1 MFAQLAVLERVRR
14 LRASAAAPSAPAADA
29 AAIAGHPA
37 LADAPHPPG
46 QEQPESWVR
55 EQGRSLL
62 YLVAGVF
69 SAALGLEAFI
79 LPNGLFDGGVTG
91 ISLLAA
97 RLITSPLLKESQWVS
112 LFLVVFNLPFIW
124 LGYKSL
130 GKGFAFR
137 ALGAILTL
145 ALVLSVVHFPVITQD
160 KMLIAVFGGFFLG
173 AGIGL
178 AMRGGGVLD
187 GTEILA
193 VYLSRKASLSVGDF
207 VLVLNILIF
216 LVVAVVL
223 NVPTALY
230 SILTYLAASKTIE
243 FVVNGIEEYTGVT
256 IISEHSDA
264 IRRALTERLGRGVT
278 VYAGHRGYGSRGEQ
292 PDPIDIVFTV
302 VTRLEVSQVT
312 DAVYRLDPKA
322 FVIMHSVNDAKGG
335 MVKKRALH

>member
-1 MFAQLAVLERVRR
+1 MSVLQRIRV
-14 LRASAAAPSAPAADA
+14 LRASAAATPGAASEEA
-29 AAIAGHPA
+29 LATIANHPA
-37 LADAPHPPG
+37 MADNHAPQSSDSG
-46 QEQPESWVR
+46 LRQQL
-55 EQGRSLL
+55 RSIL
-62 YLVAGVF
+62 YLVAGVG
-69 SAALGLEAFI
+69 SAALGLESFI
-79 LPNGLFDGGVTG
+79 LPSGLFDGGVTG

-97 RLITSPLLKESQWVS
+97 RFIPLPLSV
-112 LFLVVFNLPFIW
+112 FLVALNIPFIW
-124 LGYKSL
+124 LGYKQL
-130 GKGFAFR
+130 GKDFAIR
-137 ALGAILTL
+137 ALLAILAL
-145 ALVLSVVHFPVITQD
+145 AIVLETVHFPVVTQD

-216 LVVAVVL
+216 IIVAVVL
-223 NVPTALY
+223 DVPTALY

-292 PDPIDIVFTV
+292 PSPIDIVFTV
-302 VTRLEVSQVT
+302 VTRLEVTQVT
-312 DAVYRLDPKA
+312 DEVNRIDSKA
-322 FVIMHSVNDAKGG
+322 FMIMHSVNDAKGG

>member
-1 MFAQLAVLERVRR
+1 MLPQLFILERLRR
-14 LRASAAAPSAPAADA
+14 LRADGPTPQVAMATEVAAHPAIADA
-29 AAIAGHPA
+29 HLPTIGPA
-37 LADAPHPPG
+37 
-46 QEQPESWVR
+46 ESDFKRRTISVF
-55 EQGRSLL
+55 

-69 SAALGLEAFI
+69 SAALGLEAFM

-97 RLITSPLLKESQWVS
+97 RLLPGDPPLSVL
-112 LFLVVFNLPFIW
+112 LVVLNLPFVW
-124 LGYKSL
+124 LGYRQL
-130 GKGFAFR
+130 GKGFALR
-137 ALGAILTL
+137 ALAAILAL
-145 ALVLSVVHFPVITQD
+145 AVVLETVHFPVVTQD

-173 AGIGL
+173 AGIGM

-216 LVVAVVL
+216 IIVAVVL

-292 PDPIDIVFTV
+292 PSPIDIVFTV

-312 DAVYRLDPKA
+312 DEVNRLDPKA
-322 FVIMHSVNDAKGG
+322 FMIMHSVNDAKGG

>member
-1 MFAQLAVLERVRR
+1 MIAQLSILERVRR
-14 LRASAAAPSAPAADA
+14 LRASAAAPTASDTATAPSISS
-29 AAIAGHPA
+29 IAEHPA
-37 LADAPHPPG
+37 NAHTAG
-46 QEQPESWVR
+46 SQESWLR
-55 EQGRSLL
+55 QQARSLL

-97 RLITSPLLKESQWVS
+97 RLIHLPLSV
-112 LFLVVFNLPFIW
+112 FLVVLNLPFIY
-124 LGYKSL
+124 LGYKQL
-130 GKGFAFR
+130 GKDFAFR
-137 ALGAILTL
+137 ALAAILAL
-145 ALVLSVVHFPVITQD
+145 ALVIEVVHFPVVTQD

-216 LVVAVVL
+216 LIVAVVL

-264 IRRALTERLGRGVT
+264 IRRTLTERLGRGVT
-278 VYAGHRGYGSRGEQ
+278 VYAGHRGYGSTGER
-292 PDPIDIVFTV
+292 PNPIDIVFTV

-312 DAVYRLDPKA
+312 DEVNHLDPRA
-322 FVIMHSVNDAKGG
+322 FIIMHSVNDAKGG

>member
-1 MFAQLAVLERVRR
+1 MQALNN
-14 LRASAAAPSAPAADA
+14 APPAADTLVA
-29 AAIAGHPA
+29 DHPA
-37 LADAPHPPG
+37 LADAHLAATTAQKG
-46 QEQPESWVR
+46 ESPLR
-55 EQGRSLL
+55 RTIISIA

-69 SAALGLEAFI
+69 SAALGLESFM

-97 RLITSPLLKESQWVS
+97 RLIHLPLSV
-112 LFLVVFNLPFIW
+112 FLVVLNLPFIW
-124 LGYKSL
+124 LGYRSM
-130 GKGFAFR
+130 GKDFAIR
-137 ALGAILTL
+137 ALAAILTL
-145 ALVLSVVHFPVITQD
+145 AVVLVVVHFPVITQD

-193 VYLSRKASLSVGDF
+193 VYLSKKGNLSVGDF

-216 LVVAVVL
+216 IVVAVAL
-223 NVPTALY
+223 DIQTALY
-230 SILTYLAASKTIE
+230 SILTYLAAAKTIE

-292 PDPIDIVFTV
+292 PQPIDIVFTV
-302 VTRLEVSQVT
+302 VTRLEVGQVT
-312 DAVYRLDPKA
+312 EAVNKIDAKA
-322 FVIMHSVNDAKGG
+322 FIIMHSVNDAKGG
-335 MVKKRALH
+335 MVKRRALH

>member
-1 MFAQLAVLERVRR
+1 MLPQLFILERLRR
-14 LRASAAAPSAPAADA
+14 LKATTPTVPAFDPGSATHPAVADA
-29 AAIAGHPA
+29 HLQNPA
-37 LADAPHPPG
+37 S
-46 QEQPESWVR
+46 QPDESWVR
-55 EQGRSLL
+55 RQGRNLL

-69 SAALGLEAFI
+69 SAALGLESFM

-91 ISLLAA
+91 ISLLATE
-97 RLITSPLLKESQWVS
+97 LIHLPLEHKEQAVS
-112 LFLVVFNLPFIW
+112 GFLVVFNLPFIW
-124 LGYKSL
+124 LGYKQL
-130 GKGFAFR
+130 GRGFAIK
-137 ALGAILTL
+137 ALAAILGL
-145 ALVLSVVHFPVITQD
+145 ALVLVVVHFPVITQD

-216 LVVAVVL
+216 IVVALVL
-223 NVPTALY
+223 SVQTALY

-278 VYAGHRGYGSRGEQ
+278 VYAGHRGYGSHGEQ
-292 PDPIDIVFTV
+292 PSPIDIVFTV

-312 DAVYRLDPKA
+312 TEVNQLDPRA
-322 FVIMHSVNDAKGG
+322 FIIMHSVNDAKGG

>member
-1 MFAQLAVLERVRR
+1 MPSVGPVESNFKRR
-14 LRASAAAPSAPAADA
+14 TIS
-29 AAIAGHPA
+29 
-37 LADAPHPPG
+37 
-46 QEQPESWVR
+46 VF
-55 EQGRSLL
+55 

-69 SAALGLEAFI
+69 SAALGLEAFM

-97 RLITSPLLKESQWVS
+97 RLLPGDPPLS
-112 LFLVVFNLPFIW
+112 LLLVVLNLPFVW
-124 LGYKSL
+124 LGYRQM
-130 GKGFAFR
+130 GKGFALR
-137 ALGAILTL
+137 ALAAILAL
-145 ALVLSVVHFPVITQD
+145 AVVLETVHFPVVTQD

-173 AGIGL
+173 AGIGM

-216 LVVAVVL
+216 IIVALVL
-223 NVPTALY
+223 DVPTALY

-278 VYAGHRGYGSRGEQ
+278 VYAGHRGYGSRGER
-292 PDPIDIVFTV
+292 PNPIDIVFTV
-302 VTRLEVSQVT
+302 VTRLEVTQVT
-312 DAVYRLDPKA
+312 DEVNRLDPKA
-322 FVIMHSVNDAKGG
+322 FMIMHSVNYAKGG

>member
-1 MFAQLAVLERVRR
+1 MLAQLSILAR
-14 LRASAAAPSAPAADA
+14 LRQLQASAASPELPAEATA
-29 AAIAGHPA
+29 AALTGHPA
-37 LADAPHPPG
+37 IADAPAPHTGPA
-46 QEQPESWVR
+46 ESRLR
-55 EQGRSLL
+55 EEFRNVV
-62 YLVAGVF
+62 YLVLGVA
-69 SAALGLEAFI
+69 SAALGLEAFM

-97 RLITSPLLKESQWVS
+97 RLLPGDPPLS
-112 LFLVVFNLPFIW
+112 LLLVVLNLPFVW
-124 LGYKSL
+124 LGYRQM
-130 GKGFAFR
+130 GKGFAIR
-137 ALGAILTL
+137 ALLAIVSL
-145 ALVLSVVHFPVITQD
+145 AIVLETVHFPVVTQD

-216 LVVAVVL
+216 IVVAVL
-223 NVPTALY
+223 LDVPTALY

-256 IISEHSDA
+256 IISEHSDR
-264 IRRALTERLGRGVT
+264 IRRILTERLGRGVT

-292 PDPIDIVFTV
+292 PSAIEIVFTV
-302 VTRLEVSQVT
+302 VTRLEVGQVT
-312 DAVYRLDPKA
+312 SEVNHIDPRA
-322 FVIMHSVNDAKGG
+322 FIIMHSVNDAKGG

>member
-1 MFAQLAVLERVRR
+1 MLPQLFILERLRR
-14 LRASAAAPSAPAADA
+14 LRADAPAPQVAMATDVATHPAIADA
-29 AAIAGHPA
+29 HPSG
-37 LADAPHPPG
+37 PG
-46 QEQPESWVR
+46 PVDSDFKRRTISVF
-55 EQGRSLL
+55 

-69 SAALGLEAFI
+69 SAALGLEAFM

-97 RLITSPLLKESQWVS
+97 RLLPGDPPLSVL
-112 LFLVVFNLPFIW
+112 LVVLNLPFVW
-124 LGYKSL
+124 LGYRQL
-130 GKGFAFR
+130 GKGFALR
-137 ALGAILTL
+137 ALAAILAL
-145 ALVLSVVHFPVITQD
+145 AVVLETVHFPVVTQD

-216 LVVAVVL
+216 IIVALVL
-223 NVPTALY
+223 DVPTALY

-278 VYAGHRGYGSRGEQ
+278 VYAGHRGYGSRGER
-292 PDPIDIVFTV
+292 PNPIDIVFTV
-302 VTRLEVSQVT
+302 VTRLEVTQVT
-312 DAVYRLDPKA
+312 DEVNRLDPRA
-322 FVIMHSVNDAKGG
+322 FIIMHSVNDAKGG

>member
-1 MFAQLAVLERVRR
+1 MLAQFFVLERLRR
-14 LRASAAAPSAPAADA
+14 LRAAAPPTPPGL
-29 AAIAGHPA
+29 AGHPA
-37 LADAPHPPG
+37 LAGPVAAPA
-46 QEQPESWVR
+46 SA
-55 EQGRSLL
+55 GRRWWRRHFINVG

-69 SAALGLEAFI
+69 SAALGLESFI

-97 RLITSPLLKESQWVS
+97 QLTHQPQLVS

-124 LGYKSL
+124 LGYRQM
-130 GKGFAFR
+130 GKGFAIR
-137 ALGAILTL
+137 ALAAILGL
-145 ALVLSVVHFPVITQD
+145 ALVLVFVPFPVITQD

-193 VYLSRKASLSVGDF
+193 VYLSRRASLSVGDF

-216 LVVAVVL
+216 IVVALVL
-223 NVPTALY
+223 SVQTALY

-292 PDPIDIVFTV
+292 PEPIDIVFTV

-312 DAVYRLDPKA
+312 QEVNQLDPRA
-322 FVIMHSVNDAKGG
+322 FVVMHSVNDARGG

>member
-1 MFAQLAVLERVRR
+1 MLPQLFILERLRR
-14 LRASAAAPSAPAADA
+14 LRTSEAALRASAASIEAHPAVADA
-29 AAIAGHPA
+29 H
-37 LADAPHPPG
+37 LATSVGAS
-46 QEQPESWVR
+46 ESWLRR
-55 EQGRSLL
+55 EGRNIL
-62 YLVAGVF
+62 YLIAGVF

-97 RLITSPLLKESQWVS
+97 RLTPGDVPLSV
-112 LFLVVFNLPFIW
+112 FLVILNLPFIW
-124 LGYKSL
+124 LGYKQL
-130 GKGFAFR
+130 GKGFAIR
-137 ALGAILTL
+137 ALAAILTL
-145 ALVLSVVHFPVITQD
+145 AVIIEVVHFPVITQD

-216 LVVAVVL
+216 IIVALVLSVQ
-223 NVPTALY
+223 TALY

-278 VYAGHRGYGSRGEQ
+278 VYAGHRGYGSHGEQ
-292 PDPIDIVFTV
+292 PSPIDIVFTV
-302 VTRLEVSQVT
+302 VTRLEVGQV
-312 DAVYRLDPKA
+312 ASEVNKLDPKA
-322 FVIMHSVNDAKGG
+322 FIIMHSVNDAKGG

>member
-1 MFAQLAVLERVRR
+1 MLAQLSVLQRMRL
-14 LRASAAAPSAPAADA
+14 LRASAAAIPSAASEAALA
-29 AAIAGHPA
+29 TIADHPA
-37 LADAPHPPG
+37 MADHQPPKSSEPWLR
-46 QEQPESWVR
+46 QQL
-55 EQGRSLL
+55 RSIL

-69 SAALGLEAFI
+69 SAALALEAFI
-79 LPNGLFDGGVTG
+79 LPSGLFDGGVTG

-97 RLITSPLLKESQWVS
+97 RFIPLPLSV
-112 LFLVVFNLPFIW
+112 FLVALNLPFIW
-124 LGYKSL
+124 LGYRQL
-130 GKGFAFR
+130 GKDFAIR
-137 ALGAILTL
+137 ALLAILAL
-145 ALVLSVVHFPVITQD
+145 AIVLETVHFPVVTQD

-207 VLVLNILIF
+207 VLMLNILIF
-216 LVVAVVL
+216 LIVAVVL
-223 NVPTALY
+223 DVPTALY

-278 VYAGHRGYGSRGEQ
+278 VYAGHRGYGSHGEQ
-292 PDPIDIVFTV
+292 PSPIDIVFTV

-312 DAVYRLDPKA
+312 DEVNRIDPKA
-322 FVIMHSVNDAKGG
+322 FTIMHSVNDAKGG

>member
-1 MFAQLAVLERVRR
+1 MLSQLFILERLRR
-14 LRASAAAPSAPAADA
+14 LRAAADA
-29 AAIAGHPA
+29 APASVALGEHPA
-37 LADAPHPPG
+37 LADAHLAAAQLAATPAHG
-46 QEQPESWVR
+46 GESPLRRTVA
-55 EQGRSLL
+55 SIT

-69 SAALGLEAFI
+69 SAALGLESFM

-97 RLITSPLLKESQWVS
+97 RLIHLPLSV
-112 LFLVVFNLPFIW
+112 FLVVLNLPFIW
-124 LGYKSL
+124 LGYRSL
-130 GKGFAFR
+130 GKAFAIR
-137 ALGAILTL
+137 ALAAILGL
-145 ALVLSVVHFPVITQD
+145 ALVLVVVHFPVLTQD

-173 AGIGL
+173 AGIGM

-193 VYLSRKASLSVGDF
+193 VYLSKKGNLSVGDF

-216 LVVAVVL
+216 IVVAVAL
-223 NVPTALY
+223 DIQTALY
-230 SILTYLAASKTIE
+230 SILTYLAAAKTIE

-292 PDPIDIVFTV
+292 PQAIDIVFTV
-302 VTRLEVSQVT
+302 VTRLEVGQVT
-312 DAVYRLDPKA
+312 EAVAGIDSRA
-322 FVIMHSVNDAKGG
+322 FIIMHSVNDAKGG
-335 MVKKRALH
+335 MVKRRALH

>member
-1 MFAQLAVLERVRR
+1 MLPQFFILERLRR
-14 LRASAAAPSAPAADA
+14 LRAQGTSPPKDTPST
-29 AAIAGHPA
+29 HPL
-37 LADAPHPPG
+37 LADAQAPRPAPVKSGWRRH
-46 QEQPESWVR
+46 
-55 EQGRSLL
+55 LANAA
-62 YLVAGVF
+62 YLAAGVF
-69 SAALGLEAFI
+69 SAALGLESFI

-91 ISLLAA
+91 LSLLAA
-97 RLITSPLLKESQWVS
+97 RLIHLPLSV
-112 LFLVVFNLPFIW
+112 FLVVLNLPFIW
-124 LGYKSL
+124 LGYEQL
-130 GKGFAFR
+130 GKGFAAR
-137 ALGAILTL
+137 ALTAILAL
-145 ALVLSVVHFPVITQD
+145 ALVLVVVHFPVITQD

-216 LVVAVVL
+216 CIVAWVL
-223 NVPTALY
+223 SVQTALY
-230 SILTYLAASKTIE
+230 SILTYLAAAKTIE

-264 IRRALTERLGRGVT
+264 IRRIITERLGRGVT
-278 VYAGHRGYGSRGEQ
+278 VYGGKRGYGSHGEQ
-292 PDPIDIVFTV
+292 PSPIDIVFTV

-312 DAVYRLDPKA
+312 AEVNNLDPHA
-322 FVIMHSVNDAKGG
+322 FIIMHSVNDAKGG

>member
-1 MFAQLAVLERVRR
+1 MVPQLFILERLRR
-14 LRASAAAPSAPAADA
+14 LRATRLAAPTLAS
-29 AAIAGHPA
+29 HPA
-37 LADAPHPPG
+37 LADAPWRTAAKAAAAPPG
-46 QEQPESWVR
+46 WR
-55 EQGRSLL
+55 RQGGSAL
-62 YLVAGVF
+62 YLLAGIF
-69 SAALGLEAFI
+69 SAALGLESFI
-79 LPNGLFDGGVTG
+79 LPNGLLDGGVTG

-97 RLITSPLLKESQWVS
+97 RFTAVPPASAAPVVS
-112 LFLVVFNLPFIW
+112 AFLVVFNLPFIW
-124 LGYKSL
+124 LGYRQL
-130 GKGFAFR
+130 GQEFALK
-137 ALGAILTL
+137 ALAAILGL
-145 ALVLSVVHFPVITQD
+145 ALVLVFVRFPVITQD

-193 VYLSRKASLSVGDF
+193 VYLSRRASLGVGDF

-216 LVVAVVL
+216 LVVALVL
-223 NVPTALY
+223 SVQTALY

-292 PDPIDIVFTV
+292 PHAIDIVFTV

-312 DAVYRLDPKA
+312 AEVNQLDPRA
-322 FVIMHSVNDAKGG
+322 FVIMHSVNDARGG

>member
-1 MFAQLAVLERVRR
+1 MLAQLSILAR
-14 LRASAAAPSAPAADA
+14 LRQLQATAAPEATDTLGTSLSGHPSIADAPAPHKDPKQSWLREELRNVVYLGLGVASAAM
-29 AAIAGHPA
+29 
-37 LADAPHPPG
+37 
-46 QEQPESWVR
+46 
-55 EQGRSLL
+55 
-62 YLVAGVF
+62 
-69 SAALGLEAFI
+69 GLEAFM

-97 RLITSPLLKESQWVS
+97 RLLPGNPPLSVL
-112 LFLVVFNLPFIW
+112 LVVLNLPFVW
-124 LGYKSL
+124 LGFRQM
-130 GKGFAFR
+130 GKGFAVR
-137 ALGAILTL
+137 ALLAILTL
-145 ALVLSVVHFPVITQD
+145 AVVLETVHFPVVTQD

-216 LVVAVVL
+216 MVVALVL
-223 NVPTALY
+223 DVPTALY
-230 SILTYLAASKTIE
+230 SILTYLSASKTIE

-292 PDPIDIVFTV
+292 PSSIEIVFTV

-312 DAVYRLDPKA
+312 TEVNHIDPRA
-322 FVIMHSVNDAKGG
+322 FIIMHSVNDAKGG

>member
-1 MFAQLAVLERVRR
+1 MIAQLSVLERFGR
-14 LRASAAAPSAPAADA
+14 LWASAPSPTEA
-29 AAIAGHPA
+29 AAAEIAAHPVVSDSQPPA
-37 LADAPHPPG
+37 PNLSEGGPKRQVINFIYLA
-46 QEQPESWVR
+46 
-55 EQGRSLL
+55 
-62 YLVAGVF
+62 AGVF
-69 SAALGLEAFI
+69 SAAIGLEAFM

-97 RLITSPLLKESQWVS
+97 RLIHLPLSV
-112 LFLVVFNLPFIW
+112 FLVVLNLPFVW
-124 LGYKSL
+124 LGYRQL
-130 GKGFAFR
+130 GKSFALR
-137 ALGAILTL
+137 ALGAILAL
-145 ALVLSVVHFPVITQD
+145 AVVIETVHFPVVTQD

-173 AGIGL
+173 AGIGM

-216 LVVAVVL
+216 IVVALVL
-223 NVPTALY
+223 DVPTALY

-256 IISEHSDA
+256 IISEHSDI
-264 IRRALTERLGRGVT
+264 IRRTLTERLGRGVT
-278 VYAGHRGYGSRGEQ
+278 VYAGHRGYGSRGER
-292 PDPIDIVFTV
+292 PNPIDIVFTV

-312 DAVYRLDPKA
+312 TEVNQIDPKA
-322 FVIMHSVNDAKGG
+322 FIIMHSVNDAKGG

>member
-1 MFAQLAVLERVRR
+1 MLAQFFVLERLRR
-14 LRASAAAPSAPAADA
+14 LRAATPPTPPGL
-29 AAIAGHPA
+29 AGHPA
-37 LADAPHPPG
+37 LATAAATAPRAAPG
-46 QEQPESWVR
+46 RRWWRQ
-55 EQGRSLL
+55 LL
-62 YLVAGVF
+62 NTAYLVAGVL
-69 SAALGLEAFI
+69 SAALGLESFI

-97 RLITSPLLKESQWVS
+97 QLTNQPQLVS

-124 LGYKSL
+124 LGYRQM

-137 ALGAILTL
+137 ALAAILGL
-145 ALVLSVVHFPVITQD
+145 ALVLVFVPFPVITQD

-216 LVVAVVL
+216 LVVALLLSVQ
-223 NVPTALY
+223 TALY

-256 IISEHSDA
+256 IISEHGDA

-292 PDPIDIVFTV
+292 PEAIDIVFTV

-312 DAVYRLDPKA
+312 HEVDQLDPKA
-322 FVIMHSVNDAKGG
+322 FVVMHSVNDAKGG

>member
-1 MFAQLAVLERVRR
+1 MLPQLFILERLRR
-14 LRASAAAPSAPAADA
+14 LRADGPQPQLALAADVA
-29 AAIAGHPA
+29 AHPAIADAHQPTTGPA
-37 LADAPHPPG
+37 
-46 QEQPESWVR
+46 ESNFKRRTISVF
-55 EQGRSLL
+55 

-69 SAALGLEAFI
+69 SAALGLEAFM

-97 RLITSPLLKESQWVS
+97 RLLPGDPPLSVL
-112 LFLVVFNLPFIW
+112 LVVLNLPFVW
-124 LGYKSL
+124 LGYRQM
-130 GKGFAFR
+130 GRGFALR
-137 ALGAILTL
+137 ALAAILAL
-145 ALVLSVVHFPVITQD
+145 AVVLETVHFPVVTQD

-173 AGIGL
+173 AGIGM

-216 LVVAVVL
+216 IIVALVL
-223 NVPTALY
+223 DVPTALY

-278 VYAGHRGYGSRGEQ
+278 VYAGHRGYGSRGER
-292 PDPIDIVFTV
+292 PNPIDIVFTV
-302 VTRLEVSQVT
+302 VTRLEVTQVT
-312 DAVYRLDPKA
+312 DEVNRLDPKA
-322 FVIMHSVNDAKGG
+322 FIIMHSVNDAKGG

>member
-1 MFAQLAVLERVRR
+1 MLPQLFILERLRR
-14 LRASAAAPSAPAADA
+14 LRADGLTPRVALATDVSAHPAIADA
-29 AAIAGHPA
+29 HLPA
-37 LADAPHPPG
+37 PG
-46 QEQPESWVR
+46 PTESNFKRRTISVF
-55 EQGRSLL
+55 

-69 SAALGLEAFI
+69 SAALGLEAFM

-97 RLITSPLLKESQWVS
+97 RLLPGDPPLSVL
-112 LFLVVFNLPFIW
+112 LVVLNLPFVW
-124 LGYKSL
+124 LGYKQL
-130 GKGFAFR
+130 GKGFALR
-137 ALGAILTL
+137 ALAAILAL
-145 ALVLSVVHFPVITQD
+145 AVVLETVHFPVVTQD

-216 LVVAVVL
+216 IIVALVL
-223 NVPTALY
+223 DVPTALY

-292 PDPIDIVFTV
+292 PSPIDIVFTV
-302 VTRLEVSQVT
+302 VTRLEVGQVT
-312 DAVYRLDPKA
+312 DEVNRLDPKA
-322 FVIMHSVNDAKGG
+322 FMIMHSVNDAKGG

>member
-1 MFAQLAVLERVRR
+1 MLPQLFILERLRR
-14 LRASAAAPSAPAADA
+14 LRASGPTPQAARATYTAAHPAIADA
-29 AAIAGHPA
+29 HLPA
-37 LADAPHPPG
+37 TGPA
-46 QEQPESWVR
+46 ESNFKRRTISVF
-55 EQGRSLL
+55 

-69 SAALGLEAFI
+69 SAALGLEAFM

-97 RLITSPLLKESQWVS
+97 RLLPGDPPLSVL
-112 LFLVVFNLPFIW
+112 LVVLNLPFVW
-124 LGYKSL
+124 LGYRQL
-130 GKGFAFR
+130 GKGFALR
-137 ALGAILTL
+137 ALAAILAL
-145 ALVLSVVHFPVITQD
+145 AVVLETVHFPVVTQD

-216 LVVAVVL
+216 MIVALVL
-223 NVPTALY
+223 DVPTALY

-292 PDPIDIVFTV
+292 PSPIDIVFTV
-302 VTRLEVSQVT
+302 VTRLEVGQVT
-312 DAVYRLDPKA
+312 EEVNRLDPKA

>member
-1 MFAQLAVLERVRR
+1 MLPQLFILERLRR
-14 LRASAAAPSAPAADA
+14 LKATEPVAALDSASAAHPAVADA
-29 AAIAGHPA
+29 HLHSPAG
-37 LADAPHPPG
+37 
-46 QEQPESWVR
+46 QPDESWLRRHLR
-55 EQGRSLL
+55 ELL
-62 YLVAGVF
+62 YLIAGVA
-69 SAALGLEAFI
+69 SAALGLESFM

-97 RLITSPLLKESQWVS
+97 RLLPGDPPLSVL
-112 LFLVVFNLPFIW
+112 LVVLNLPFVW
-124 LGYKSL
+124 LGYRQL
-130 GKGFAFR
+130 GRGFAVR
-137 ALGAILTL
+137 ALLAIVET
-145 ALVLSVVHFPVITQD
+145 VHFPVVTQD

-216 LVVAVVL
+216 IVVALVL
-223 NVPTALY
+223 DVPTALY

-292 PDPIDIVFTV
+292 PSPIDIVFTV

-312 DAVYRLDPKA
+312 TEVNQLDPRA
-322 FVIMHSVNDAKGG
+322 FIIMHSVNDAKGG

>member
-1 MFAQLAVLERVRR
+1 MLPQLFILAR
-14 LRASAAAPSAPAADA
+14 LRQLKASAPAPATTTP
-29 AAIAGHPA
+29 ITHPV
-37 LADAPHPPG
+37 LADAHLA
-46 QEQPESWVR
+46 PEHHEPEEPWVR
-55 EQGRSLL
+55 AEGRNLL

-69 SAALGLEAFI
+69 SAALGLESFI

-97 RLITSPLLKESQWVS
+97 RLINWHLLEREQLVS

-124 LGYKSL
+124 LGYQQL
-130 GKGFAFR
+130 GKGFALR
-137 ALGAILTL
+137 ALAAILGL
-145 ALVLSVVHFPVITQD
+145 ALVLSVVHFPVVTQD

-207 VLVLNILIF
+207 VLVLNIFIF
-216 LVVAVVL
+216 LIVAAVL
-223 NVPTALY
+223 DVPTALY

-256 IISEHSDA
+256 IISENSDA

-278 VYAGHRGYGSRGEQ
+278 VYGGKRGYGSHGEQ
-292 PDPIDIVFTV
+292 PSPIDIVFTV

-312 DAVYRLDPKA
+312 AEVNRLDPRA
-322 FVIMHSVNDAKGG
+322 FIIMHSVNDAKGG

>member
-1 MFAQLAVLERVRR
+1 MLPQLFILERLRR
-14 LRASAAAPSAPAADA
+14 LRADGPTPQLAMSPDVAT
-29 AAIAGHPA
+29 HPA
-37 LADAPHPPG
+37 ITDAHPPAIG
-46 QEQPESWVR
+46 PTESNFKRRTISVF
-55 EQGRSLL
+55 

-69 SAALGLEAFI
+69 SAAIGLEAFM

-97 RLITSPLLKESQWVS
+97 RLINWHVLEREQLVS
-112 LFLVVFNLPFIW
+112 LFLVIFNLPFVW
-124 LGYKSL
+124 LGYRQL
-130 GKGFAFR
+130 GRGFALR
-137 ALGAILTL
+137 ALAAILGL
-145 ALVLSVVHFPVITQD
+145 AFVLSVVHFPVVTQD

-173 AGIGL
+173 AGIGM

-216 LVVAVVL
+216 IIVALVL
-223 NVPTALY
+223 DVPTALY

-312 DAVYRLDPKA
+312 EAVNKLDPKA
-322 FVIMHSVNDAKGG
+322 FMIMHSVNDAKGG

>member
-1 MFAQLAVLERVRR
+1 MLPQLFVLERLRR
-14 LRASAAAPSAPAADA
+14 LRAHAPPTPPDA
-29 AAIAGHPA
+29 SLAQHPA
-37 LADAPHPPG
+37 LAVPVAAPA
-46 QEQPESWVR
+46 SA
-55 EQGRSLL
+55 GRRWWRRHFINFV
-62 YLVAGVF
+62 YLVAGIF
-69 SAALGLEAFI
+69 SAGLGLEAFI

-97 RLITSPLLKESQWVS
+97 RLTNLPQFVS
-112 LFLVVFNLPFIW
+112 LFLVIFNLPFIW
-124 LGYKSL
+124 LGYRQL
-130 GKGFAFR
+130 GKGFAIR
-137 ALGAILTL
+137 ALAAILGL
-145 ALVLSVVHFPVITQD
+145 ALVLVFVHFPVITQD

-216 LVVAVVL
+216 IVVALVL
-223 NVPTALY
+223 SVQTALY

-256 IISEHSDA
+256 IISEHGDA

-278 VYAGHRGYGSRGEQ
+278 VSAGHRGYGSRGEQ
-292 PDPIDIVFTV
+292 PEAIDIVFTV

-312 DAVYRLDPKA
+312 HEVNQIDSRA

>member
-1 MFAQLAVLERVRR
+1 MLPQLFILERLRR
-14 LRASAAAPSAPAADA
+14 LRADAPTPQVVLTTDTAVHPAIADA
-29 AAIAGHPA
+29 HLPVTGPA
-37 LADAPHPPG
+37 
-46 QEQPESWVR
+46 ESNFKRRTISVF
-55 EQGRSLL
+55 

-69 SAALGLEAFI
+69 SAALGLEAFM

-97 RLITSPLLKESQWVS
+97 RLLPGDPPLSVL
-112 LFLVVFNLPFIW
+112 LVVLNLPFVW
-124 LGYKSL
+124 LGYRQL
-130 GKGFAFR
+130 GKGFALR
-137 ALGAILTL
+137 ALAAILAL
-145 ALVLSVVHFPVITQD
+145 AVVLETVHFPVVTQD

-173 AGIGL
+173 AGIGM

-193 VYLSRKASLSVGDF
+193 VYLSRRASLSVGDF

-216 LVVAVVL
+216 IIVALVL
-223 NVPTALY
+223 DVPTALY

-278 VYAGHRGYGSRGEQ
+278 VYAGHRGYGSRGER
-292 PDPIDIVFTV
+292 PNPIDIVFTV
-302 VTRLEVSQVT
+302 VTRLEVTQVT
-312 DAVYRLDPKA
+312 DEVNRLDPKA
-322 FVIMHSVNDAKGG
+322 FMIMHSVNDAKGG

>member
-1 MFAQLAVLERVRR
+1 MLPQLFILERLRR
-14 LRASAAAPSAPAADA
+14 LRAAAPPTPPGL
-29 AAIAGHPA
+29 AGHPA
-37 LADAPHPPG
+37 LADEPASVAPPVPAG
-46 QEQPESWVR
+46 G
-55 EQGRSLL
+55 GRRLL
-62 YLVAGVF
+62 ISIGYLVAGVW

-97 RLITSPLLKESQWVS
+97 RLTHQPQFVS

-124 LGYKSL
+124 LGYRQL
-130 GKGFAFR
+130 GRDFAIR
-137 ALGAILTL
+137 ALAAILGL
-145 ALVLSVVHFPVITQD
+145 ALVLVFVPFPVITQD

-193 VYLSRKASLSVGDF
+193 VYLSRKASLSMGDF

-216 LVVAVVL
+216 IVVALVL
-223 NVPTALY
+223 SVQTALY

-256 IISEHSDA
+256 IISAHGDA

-292 PDPIDIVFTV
+292 PEAIDIVFTV

-312 DAVYRLDPKA
+312 HEVNLLDPKA
-322 FVIMHSVNDAKGG
+322 FVIMQSVNDARGG

>member
-1 MFAQLAVLERVRR
+1 MLPQLFILER
-14 LRASAAAPSAPAADA
+14 LRGLRADGPAPQAALAASAATHPAIADA
-29 AAIAGHPA
+29 HLPTTGPA
-37 LADAPHPPG
+37 
-46 QEQPESWVR
+46 ESNFKRRTISVF
-55 EQGRSLL
+55 

-69 SAALGLEAFI
+69 SAALGLEAFM

-97 RLITSPLLKESQWVS
+97 RLLPGDPPLSVL
-112 LFLVVFNLPFIW
+112 LVVLNLPFVW
-124 LGYKSL
+124 LGYRQL
-130 GKGFAFR
+130 GKGFALR
-137 ALGAILTL
+137 ALAAILAL
-145 ALVLSVVHFPVITQD
+145 AVVLETVHFPVVTQD

-173 AGIGL
+173 AGIGM

-216 LVVAVVL
+216 IIVALVL
-223 NVPTALY
+223 DVPTALY

-278 VYAGHRGYGSRGEQ
+278 VYAGHRGYGSRGER
-292 PDPIDIVFTV
+292 PNPIDIVFTV
-302 VTRLEVSQVT
+302 VTRLEVTQVT
-312 DAVYRLDPKA
+312 DEVNRLDPRA
-322 FVIMHSVNDAKGG
+322 FIIMHSVNDAKGG

>member
-1 MFAQLAVLERVRR
+1 MLAHLSILARLRR
-14 LRASAAAPSAPAADA
+14 LRAEAAPPNPAAY
-29 AAIAGHPA
+29 AGHPA
-37 LADAPHPPG
+37 MADA
-46 QEQPESWVR
+46 QLARPESAPTT
-55 EQGRSLL
+55 GRPPLVVGIL
-62 YLVAGVF
+62 YLVAGVML
-69 SAALGLEAFI
+69 AALGLKAFL
-79 LPNGLFDGGVTG
+79 LPNEFFDGGVTG
-91 ISLLAA
+91 LSLLAS
-97 RLITSPLLKESQWVS
+97 RFTGLPLSVY
-112 LFLVVFNLPFIW
+112 LVALNLPFIW
-124 LGYKSL
+124 LGYQQM
-130 GKGFAFR
+130 GRGFALR
-137 ALGAILTL
+137 ALAAIGAL
-145 ALVLSVVHFPVITQD
+145 ALALLVLHFPVITQD
-160 KMLIAVFGGFFLG
+160 KLLISVFGGFFLG

-216 LVVAVVL
+216 LIVGVAVSWE
-223 NVPTALY
+223 TALY
-230 SILTYLAASKTIE
+230 SILTYLSASKTIE

-312 DAVYRLDPKA
+312 DAVKRLDPQA

>member
-1 MFAQLAVLERVRR
+1 MLPQLFILERLRR
-14 LRASAAAPSAPAADA
+14 LKATEAGANALAAAAPPHPAVADA
-29 AAIAGHPA
+29 HLHNPA
-37 LADAPHPPG
+37 SPPD
-46 QEQPESWVR
+46 ESWLRRHAR
-55 EQGRSLL
+55 ELL
-62 YLVAGVF
+62 YLVAGVA
-69 SAALGLEAFI
+69 SAALGLESFM

-97 RLITSPLLKESQWVS
+97 RLLPGDPPLSVL
-112 LFLVVFNLPFIW
+112 LVVLNLPFVW
-124 LGYKSL
+124 LGYKQL
-130 GKGFAFR
+130 GRGFAIR
-137 ALGAILTL
+137 ALLAIVAL
-145 ALVLSVVHFPVITQD
+145 AVVLETVHFPVVTQD

-216 LVVAVVL
+216 IVVALVL

-256 IISEHSDA
+256 IISENSDA

-292 PDPIDIVFTV
+292 PSPIDIVFTV
-302 VTRLEVSQVT
+302 VTRLEVGQVT
-312 DAVYRLDPKA
+312 AEVNQLDPRA
-322 FVIMHSVNDAKGG
+322 FIIMHSVNDAKGG

>member
-1 MFAQLAVLERVRR
+1 MLPQLVILERLRR
-14 LRASAAAPSAPAADA
+14 RQATAAAPPATDA
-29 AAIAGHPA
+29 LAAHPA
-37 LADAPHPPG
+37 LADAHLANTQLSAATPLG
-46 QEQPESWVR
+46 KGESPLRRTVS
-55 EQGRSLL
+55 SLA
-62 YLVAGVF
+62 YLVGGVF
-69 SAALGLEAFI
+69 SAALGLESFM

-97 RLITSPLLKESQWVS
+97 RLIHLPLSV
-112 LFLVVFNLPFIW
+112 FLVVLNLPFIW
-124 LGYKSL
+124 LGYRSM
-130 GKGFAFR
+130 GRDFAIR
-137 ALGAILTL
+137 ALAAILGL
-145 ALVLSVVHFPVITQD
+145 ALVLVVVHFPVITQD

-173 AGIGL
+173 AGIGM

-193 VYLSRKASLSVGDF
+193 VYLSKKGNLSVGDF

-216 LVVAVVL
+216 IVVAVAL
-223 NVPTALY
+223 DIQTALY
-230 SILTYLAASKTIE
+230 SILTYLAAAKTIE

-292 PDPIDIVFTV
+292 PEPIDIVFTV

-312 DAVYRLDPKA
+312 EAVNRIDSKA
-322 FVIMHSVNDAKGG
+322 FIIMHSVNDAKGG
-335 MVKKRALH
+335 MVKRRALH

>member
-1 MFAQLAVLERVRR
+1 MLPQLFILERLRR
-14 LRASAAAPSAPAADA
+14 LRADGPAPQLAMASDVAAHPAIADA
-29 AAIAGHPA
+29 HLPTTGPTESNVKRRAI
-37 LADAPHPPG
+37 
-46 QEQPESWVR
+46 SVF
-55 EQGRSLL
+55 

-69 SAALGLEAFI
+69 SAALGLEAFM

-97 RLITSPLLKESQWVS
+97 RLLPGDPPLSVL
-112 LFLVVFNLPFIW
+112 LVVLNLPFVW
-124 LGYKSL
+124 LGYRQM
-130 GKGFAFR
+130 GRGFALR
-137 ALGAILTL
+137 ALAAILAL
-145 ALVLSVVHFPVITQD
+145 AVVLETVHFPVVTQD

-173 AGIGL
+173 AGIGM

-193 VYLSRKASLSVGDF
+193 VYLSRRASLSVGDF

-216 LVVAVVL
+216 IIVALVL
-223 NVPTALY
+223 DVPTALY

-292 PDPIDIVFTV
+292 PSPIDIVFTV

-312 DAVYRLDPKA
+312 EAVNKLDPKA
-322 FVIMHSVNDAKGG
+322 FMIMHSVNDAKGG

>member
-1 MFAQLAVLERVRR
+1 MPSIGPVESNFKRR
-14 LRASAAAPSAPAADA
+14 TIS
-29 AAIAGHPA
+29 
-37 LADAPHPPG
+37 
-46 QEQPESWVR
+46 VF
-55 EQGRSLL
+55 

-69 SAALGLEAFI
+69 SAALGLEAFM

-97 RLITSPLLKESQWVS
+97 RLLPGDPPLS
-112 LFLVVFNLPFIW
+112 LLLVILNLPFVW
-124 LGYKSL
+124 LGYRQM
-130 GKGFAFR
+130 GKGFALR
-137 ALGAILTL
+137 ALAAILAL
-145 ALVLSVVHFPVITQD
+145 AVVLETVHFPVVTQD

-173 AGIGL
+173 AGIGM

-216 LVVAVVL
+216 IIVALVL
-223 NVPTALY
+223 DVPTALY

-278 VYAGHRGYGSRGEQ
+278 VYAGHRGYGSRGER
-292 PDPIDIVFTV
+292 PNPIDIVFTV
-302 VTRLEVSQVT
+302 VTRLEVTQVT
-312 DAVYRLDPKA
+312 DEVNRLDPKA
-322 FVIMHSVNDAKGG
+322 FMIMHSVNDAKGG